1 MIKLVVDTSSEYSL
15 SQAQEKNIS
24 LVPVSINIDNKNY
37 LDVYDIAK
45 DDFYKLLISTN
56 EFPKTSQPSPEDFI
70 NIFEEAKQNNDDV
83 ICILLS
89 SELSGTYQSANLAKN
104 IVEYDNIHI
113 IDSLCVTYMIKLITD
128 YAYNL
133 ITQGLDANAIVKKIN
148 EVKSRAT
155 VCAALDTLEY
165 LYKGGRLNKAAATI
179 GELANLKPVI
189 DIVEGKVVIT
199 KKCIGKNKAMSYIL
213 QTLETIEPDTNF
225 PIYSIYTCE
234 TDNCEKLETKLHSK
248 EYNFISKQQIG
259 PTIGAHVGPGAFGVV
274 YIKK

>member
-45 DDFYKLLISTN
+45 DDFYKLLVSTN
-56 EFPKTSQPSPEDFI
+56 EFPKTSQPSPEAFI

-113 IDSLCVTYMIKLITD
+113 T
-128 YAYNL
+128 
-133 ITQGLDANAIVKKIN
+133 KIFS
-148 EVKSRAT
+148 VRRA
-155 VCAALDTLEY
+155 E
-165 LYKGGRLNKAAATI
+165 
-179 GELANLKPVI
+179 
-189 DIVEGKVVIT
+189 
-199 KKCIGKNKAMSYIL
+199 
-213 QTLETIEPDTNF
+213 
-225 PIYSIYTCE
+225 
-234 TDNCEKLETKLHSK
+234 
-248 EYNFISKQQIG
+248 
-259 PTIGAHVGPGAFGVV
+259 
-274 YIKK
+274 